1 MSIRAALV
9 DAMLAEG
16 TISTL
21 IGTRVFDDFFEFE
34 DFLNQTANKNQ
45 FPAISV
51 ETGGDELEE
60 KLTGHNQ
67 LDTASLIITCYNQ
80 VHIGK
85 MRSRSATVKA
95 AQKTLLRKVDAVS
108 AAVKAYLNDLTGDT
122 ISGLY
127 IRHSHVNSITDGDF
141 ENEDNRRIITRELS
155 FSVMY
160 S

>member
-9 DAMLAEG
+9 DDML
-16 TISTL
+16 TQLSITSL
-21 IGTRVFDDFFEFE
+21 IDQRIFDDFFEFE
-34 DFLNQTANKNQ
+34 DFLNQKANKNQ

-51 ETGGDELEE
+51 ETSGDELEE

-85 MRSRSATVKA
+85 MRSRSASVKA
-95 AQKTLLRKVDAVS
+95 KQKTLLRKVDAVS
-108 AAVKAYLNDLTGDT
+108 AAVKTYLNDLMGET

>member
-9 DAMLAEG
+9 DDML
-16 TISTL
+16 TQLSITSL
-21 IGTRVFDDFFEFE
+21 IDDRIFDDFFEFE
-34 DFLNQTANKNQ
+34 DFLNQKANKRQ

-51 ETGGDELEE
+51 ETSGDELEE

-85 MRSRSATVKA
+85 MRSRSASVKA
-95 AQKTLLRKVDAVS
+95 KQKTLLRKVDAVS
-108 AAVKAYLNDLTGDT
+108 AAVKTYLNDLMGET

>member
-9 DAMLAEG
+9 DDML
-16 TISTL
+16 TQVSITSL
-21 IGTRVFDDFFEFE
+21 INTRIFDDFFEFE
-34 DFLNQTANKNQ
+34 DFLNQKANSNQ
-45 FPAISV
+45 FPAISI
-51 ETGGDELEE
+51 ETSGDELEE

-67 LDTASLIITCYNQ
+67 LDNAELIITCYNQ

-85 MRSRSATVKA
+85 MRSRSASVKT

-108 AAVKAYLNDLTGDT
+108 SAVKAYLNDLMGDT

-127 IRHSHVNSITDGDF
+127 IRRSHVNSITDGVF